1 MMIGTVH
8 STRLI
13 LLLVVVLSVTH
24 IVKNACLVSER
35 VFMPASMD
43 TTMMHPP
50 LHHSV
55 SAAVVAATTAPRSSS
70 SLSSSF
76 SSSRPDHSTTT
87 GIISD
92 GATNSYESQLFLRQG
107 RRNQR
112 NNGRHVVIGDDRKG
126 GKTAINPTM
135 AATTTARTAPRN
147 DQQQRRRQQEYV
159 QQRQQ
164 RHAQEEDDRYE
175 QEWMY
180 MSANN
185 TRRVYNFG
193 VGSLLSWSGTQ
204 YSEQTHTDPTSSKI
218 MFPPQY
224 ALIEPIYPVR
234 VTGIQR
240 IFDYCVRYTAVA
252 AVACTESSPCAQDA
266 EVVGAVFEIQAKD
279 YPAIRSREAAYT
291 YIEVQ
296 PKNREALPSA
306 VFEAEGYYFAWS
318 TDRNTIDPTFDCTN
332 ATGHARWKPMIS
344 QAYWD
349 FMIGGILSWD
359 GQLVQNNMYTW
370 DLDAELQA
378 VADNTE
384 LSGQVATMPSLSL
397 QERRDMA
404 VQFVKSTEHAPTIP
418 WRNDRRCPYTGNS
431 IITPLDML
439 QYPPSVL
446 EGYNATGSDNSHFA
460 IGTVS
465 PIATQ
470 LFYDYVDDILR
481 EGKWKGQNDIANRIE
496 GSVCTDIVTE
506 DGVDTHH
513 LGIAHDRSY
522 SQSWQP
528 NPYYDTIL
536 KWQQEQPQ
544 PQQYQNTNNPP
555 TTTTTA
561 FDDDANN
568 IFFFVAA
575 GFSFVFIILGST
587 VMFVF
592 YRRRRRGKIA

>member
-1 MMIGTVH
+1 MVI
-8 STRLI
+8 
-13 LLLVVVLSVTH
+13 
-24 IVKNACLVSER
+24 
-35 VFMPASMD
+35 D
-43 TTMMHPP
+43 
-50 LHHSV
+50 
-55 SAAVVAATTAPRSSS
+55 
-70 SLSSSF
+70 
-76 SSSRPDHSTTT
+76 
-87 GIISD
+87 D
-92 GATNSYESQLFLRQG
+92 G
-107 RRNQR
+107 
-112 NNGRHVVIGDDRKG
+112 RKG
-126 GKTAINPTM
+126 GETAINSM

-147 DQQQRRRQQEYV
+147 DQQQRRRQQEE
-159 QQRQQ
+159 
-164 RHAQEEDDRYE
+164 EEDDRYE
-175 QEWMY
+175 HEWMY

-193 VGSLLSWSGTQ
+193 VGSLLSWSGLQ
-204 YSEQTHTDPTSSKI
+204 YSELTYKDPTSSRI
-218 MFPPQY
+218 IFPPSKKYPQY
-224 ALIEPIYPVR
+224 ALIKPLYPVR
-234 VTGIQR
+234 VTGIR
-240 IFDYCVRYTAVA
+240 RTFDYCWRYTAVA

-266 EVVGAVFEIQAKD
+266 EVLGAVFEIHAKD
-279 YPAIRSREAAYT
+279 YPAIRARESAYT

-306 VFEAEGYYFAWS
+306 VFEAEGYYFAWA
-318 TDRNTIDPTFDCTN
+318 TDRITINPTFDCTN

-378 VADNTE
+378 VADNTD

-397 QERRDMA
+397 QERRELA
-404 VQFVKSTEHAPTIP
+404 VEFVKSTEHAPTIP

-506 DGVDTHH
+506 DNVDP
-513 LGIAHDRSY
+513 LGIVHDRSH

-528 NPYYDTIL
+528 NPYYDTIR
-536 KWQQEQPQ
+536 KWQHEQPQ
-544 PQQYQNTNNPP
+544 PQQSQNTKNPP
-555 TTTTTA
+555 TTTTTTV

-568 IFFFVAA
+568 IFFSVAA
-575 GFSFVFIILGST
+575 GFSFVFIILGSI
-587 VMFVF
+587 VMSVF
-592 YRRRRRGKIA
+592 YRRRRRGKMHDLYTQIG